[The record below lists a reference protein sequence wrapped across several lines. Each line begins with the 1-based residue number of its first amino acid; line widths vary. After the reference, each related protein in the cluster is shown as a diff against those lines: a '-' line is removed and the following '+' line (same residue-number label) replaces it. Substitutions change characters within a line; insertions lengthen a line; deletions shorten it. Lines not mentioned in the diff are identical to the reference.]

1 MLPWQSTFENKHRL
15 GTGPVDSRVLQRKT
29 NPSGLLGSERLP
41 GGWASK
47 KIVLLVSWR
56 VSIHCHVPVL
66 PPDQVPQVTVQPS
79 STVQKLGGT
88 VILGCI
94 VEPPWMNATWR
105 LNGKELNGSDDALGI
120 LITRGTLVVTALSN
134 HTVGRY
140 QCVARMPAGAVAS
153 VPATVTLASECY
165 SFALLPWRPLSGSFP
180 FSLPPPGHSYPYS
193 CHLSSYKRGPYNLKF
208 QTREW

>member
-1 MLPWQSTFENKHRL
+1 MMT
-15 GTGPVDSRVLQRKT
+15 TQRKKRPEVT
-29 NPSGLLGSERLP
+29 LACLLLATAGCFADLN
-41 GGWASK
+41 
-47 KIVLLVSWR
+47 
-56 VSIHCHVPVL
+56 
-66 PPDQVPQVTVQPS
+66 QVPQVTVQPS

-120 LITRGTLVVTALSN
+120 LITHGTLVVPALNN

-153 VPATVTLASECY
+153 VPATVTLATLHQEVSHATWLKC
-165 SFALLPWRPLSGSFP
+165 SHSLHLNQQQALPVDTISVSVL
-180 FSLPPPGHSYPYS
+180 
-193 CHLSSYKRGPYNLKF
+193 
-208 QTREW
+208 